1 MKNVDSRL
9 TAIERTLNSFQRG
22 NLTITFT
29 DGSAATVSAG
39 RAIELAR
46 ERSDIS
52 RVTDHS
58 NGGNGMLS
66 QLIEGL
72 YTN

>member
-9 TAIERTLNSFQRG
+9 AAIEQTLKGFQRG
-22 NLTITFT
+22 DLAITFT
-29 DGSAATVSAG
+29 DGSTKTVSAG